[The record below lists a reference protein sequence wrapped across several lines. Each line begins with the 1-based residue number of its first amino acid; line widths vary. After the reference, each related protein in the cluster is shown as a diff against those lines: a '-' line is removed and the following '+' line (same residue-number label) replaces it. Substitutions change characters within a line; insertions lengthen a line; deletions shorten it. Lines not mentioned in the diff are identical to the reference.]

1 MKVVCWLLTG
11 FIGLSLTTAAGAWE
25 QGDRSNYNNKMALLG
40 VLLEGAKERAQV
52 RGDIETLCLLL
63 SIGKDVTTSY
73 VNVAPNNQQIN
84 QRLVEMNNDLNRGLS
99 MLQKTAFKP

>member
-1 MKVVCWLLTG
+1 MNVFCWLLTG

-25 QGDRSNYNNKMALLG
+25 VGDRSNYNNKMALLG

-52 RGDIETLCLLL
+52 RDEIETLCLLL

-84 QRLVEMNNDLNRGLS
+84 QRLVEMNNNLNRCLN
-99 MLQKTAFKP
+99 MLQITAFKP

>member
-1 MKVVCWLLTG
+1 MKLSRWLLTG
-11 FIGLSLTTAAGAWE
+11 LIGLSLTSPAGAWE
-25 QGDRSNYNNKMALLG
+25 QDDRSNYNNKMALLG

-84 QRLVEMNNDLNRGLS
+84 QRLVEMNNDLNRCLS

>member
-52 RGDIETLCLLL
+52 VVRLRHFAYPSALA
-63 SIGKDVTTSY
+63 KTS
-73 VNVAPNNQQIN
+73 
-84 QRLVEMNNDLNRGLS
+84 QRVV
-99 MLQKTAFKP
+99 